1 MEQGEIS
8 TEDLQVDPTQT
19 LYEYFHE
26 QLMGDSFSIEEH
38 QFLTKTYIEFLHVKF
53 ENLPES
59 MLNSEGFLE
68 LYFFEKEDAQTELE
82 TAQNRLEELEQ
93 NLDRFREIEQDL
105 TSLSEKAKAAPL
117 DELIQIANS
126 LDKIEGKLSDEMITK
141 TSQPDPLDA
150 EYHQS
155 PEEHDSVFN
164 ISESPSMEV
173 SKPVQESP
181 RQFSFFKEKSSVV
194 EYPFKYRQVVSCQK
208 ERKDWVSL
216 IGGHDPLRKAELSTG
231 KENTNESRVNIC
243 FLIDTSQSMMK
254 WIVGVRQ
261 QCKNI
266 AEGVEATSSSEVLLS
281 LAGYGIGN
289 HKRKDLLDGDAVIH
303 VGDRY
308 NVVYWPFVNSARFQE
323 IVNDFKLR
331 TAGASGC
338 YFAEVGT
345 NWVMSRILDKFENK
359 DDTNI
364 IIHISDEYDTTGE
377 NQDLASICKM
387 LQHRNDVTMFTL
399 GRLEK
404 GHEEPT
410 RISGGRLWDI
420 SKDEIDVDEI
430 LLELR
435 DEIKSMLQ
443 FDRSIAGEDSI
454 LYEQYDYAPYYES
467 KTVMSPSAIR
477 FDDNRPDGE
486 FDGIDKFECFYC
498 SSKNYVKCQSC
509 MSLSCVSD
517 GQASFSCQKCGTE
530 DEIQISGKVS
540 SSATSG
546 RSSKKGK

>member
-26 QLMGDSFSIEEH
+26 HFIGDSFSIEEH
-38 QFLTKTYIEFLHVKF
+38 QFLTKAYIEFLHVTF

-59 MLNSEGFLE
+59 MLNSEGSFE
-68 LYFFEKEDAQTELE
+68 LYFFEKEDVQTEFE
-82 TAQNRLEELEQ
+82 TVPPNRLEEPEQ
-93 NLDRFREIEQDL
+93 NL
-105 TSLSEKAKAAPL
+105 TSLSEKARAAPV

-126 LDKIEGKLSDEMITK
+126 LDEIEGKVSDEMLTK
-141 TSQPDPLDA
+141 TSQPEPLDA

-155 PEEHDSVFN
+155 PEEHDSVLN

-173 SKPVQESP
+173 NKPVQESP

-194 EYPFKYRQVVSCQK
+194 EYPFKYRQVVSCQE

-216 IGGHDPLRKAELSTG
+216 IGGHDSLRKVEIST
-231 KENTNESRVNIC
+231 KTKNSNNSRVNIC

-254 WIVGVRQ
+254 WIVGVCQ

-266 AEGVEATSSSEVLLS
+266 ADGVEVSSSGEVLLS
-281 LAGYGIGN
+281 LAGYGIGK
-289 HKRKDLLDGDAVIH
+289 HKRKELLDDDAVIH
-303 VGDRY
+303 VGDVY
-308 NVVYWPFVNSARFQE
+308 NVVHWPFVNSARFQG

-338 YFAEVGT
+338 YFAGKGT
-345 NWVMSRILDKFENK
+345 NWVLSRIIEKFDNK

-364 IIHISDEYDTTGE
+364 IIHISDEYDKTGE
-377 NQDLASICKM
+377 NEDLTSICTLLKY
-387 LQHRNDVTMFTL
+387 RNDVTMFTL
-399 GRLEK
+399 GRLKK

-410 RISGGRLWDI
+410 LISKGRIWDI

-443 FDRSIAGEDSI
+443 FDSSIAGEDSI
-454 LYEQYDYAPYYES
+454 VYEQYDYAPYYGS
-467 KTVMSPSAIR
+467 KTQMSSSAMK
-477 FDDNRPDGE
+477 FDDNKPDGE
-486 FDGIDKFECFYC
+486 FDGIDKFDCYYC
-498 SSKNYVKCQSC
+498 SSDNYVKCQSC
-509 MSLSCVSD
+509 MSLSCVSN
-517 GQASFSCQKCGTE
+517 GQVSFSCQKCGTE

-546 RSSKKGK
+546 DSSKKGK